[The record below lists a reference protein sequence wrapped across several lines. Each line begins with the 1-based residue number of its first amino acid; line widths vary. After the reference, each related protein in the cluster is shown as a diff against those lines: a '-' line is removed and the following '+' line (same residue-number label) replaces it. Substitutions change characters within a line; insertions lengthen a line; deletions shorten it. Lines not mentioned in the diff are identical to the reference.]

1 MKEYWKQRLYVHLC
15 WPIHNCYPQLL
26 KQPRLKTVCK
36 EKSTGIGSR
45 CRAAWSSLVDSCHV
59 GTPFVARW
67 SVWVFEPVKQSNGD
81 LAVAKQDMSVYNPFI
96 ILIIGTCWKINVP
109 QRALEKKC
117 AWRKTHHSK
126 WKLRKKPRHRELH
139 CLYYKAC
146 AIKKDIL
153 CWQLLLGQFLV
164 TLSTK
169 QSVKT
174 VFNDRF

>member
-1 MKEYWKQRLYVHLC
+1 MAVAVGLPDPVWWTHVMLGLRLWL
-15 WPIHNCYPQLL
+15 
-26 KQPRLKTVCK
+26 
-36 EKSTGIGSR
+36 
-45 CRAAWSSLVDSCHV
+45 
-59 GTPFVARW
+59 RW
-67 SVWVFEPVKQSNGD
+67 SVWVFEPVKRINGD
-81 LAVAKQDMSVYNPFI
+81 LVVAKQDMSVQSRFT

-126 WKLRKKPRHRELH
+126 WKLRKKT
-139 CLYYKAC
+139 KAPWIALSILQGMC
-146 AIKKDIL
+146 YKKDIL

-174 VFNDRF
+174 VFNDRFWIGSPSIKKSFSRKKTVVHQNKSTLDN